1 MSLRGI
7 THVTDLLEY
16 RKPVGFDGNG
26 HAAVTGDA
34 SQVLAD
40 RERGRMKKDLG

>member
-1 MSLRGI
+1 MSLRELA
-7 THVTDLLEY
+7 HVTDLLEY

-26 HAAVTGDA
+26 HAAVTADA

-40 RERGRMKKDLG
+40 RERGRMQKNLG